1 MSKSSYPVPKSNP
14 HLETIAAFFL
24 TWFASATIITIAS
37 ALFPKNV
44 VLGTISL
51 SHWEAL
57 LLSSGVLSWLMTLS
71 IVLFT
76 EVEVRQQRVLSPKD
90 WLMGYF
96 ALNTVGIWLIARL
109 AEILGLGLSSWLV
122 ALLLG
127 LVLSFAQGSTMMA
140 YGAFKNSRK

>member
-1 MSKSSYPVPKSNP
+1 
-14 HLETIAAFFL
+14 
-24 TWFASATIITIAS
+24 
-37 ALFPKNV
+37 
-44 VLGTISL
+44 
-51 SHWEAL
+51 
-57 LLSSGVLSWLMTLS
+57 MTLS